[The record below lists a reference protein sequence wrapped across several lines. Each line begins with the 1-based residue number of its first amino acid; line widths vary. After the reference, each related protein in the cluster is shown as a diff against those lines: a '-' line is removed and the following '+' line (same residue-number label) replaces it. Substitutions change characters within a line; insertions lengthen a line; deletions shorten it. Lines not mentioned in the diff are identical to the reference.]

1 MSDLGYKEQKE
12 MFLVVSRLDEPIFC
26 VPDRSE
32 SVHAVWISFEVIQNT
47 LVEISTPNSFDAKTK
62 TQDVNLIWK
71 LILTDFVISV
81 KNVKHHMH
89 QMTETL
95 QSPELNIIDAMA
107 IIQSTVESL
116 KKIRDDHN
124 TMNQEINAGIRF
136 PRKIGNDS
144 PEEKFQQKHRMR
156 KAPIRSHPN

>member
-1 MSDLGYKEQKE
+1 
-12 MFLVVSRLDEPIFC
+12 
-26 VPDRSE
+26 
-32 SVHAVWISFEVIQNT
+32 
-47 LVEISTPNSFDAKTK
+47 
-62 TQDVNLIWK
+62 
-71 LILTDFVISV
+71 
-81 KNVKHHMH
+81 MH

-95 QSPELNIIDAMA
+95 QSPESNIIDAMA

>member
-62 TQDVNLIWK
+62 PKPSISSENLY
-71 LILTDFVISV
+71 
-81 KNVKHHMH
+81 
-89 QMTETL
+89 
-95 QSPELNIIDAMA
+95 
-107 IIQSTVESL
+107 
-116 KKIRDDHN
+116 
-124 TMNQEINAGIRF
+124 
-136 PRKIGNDS
+136 
-144 PEEKFQQKHRMR
+144 
-156 KAPIRSHPN
+156 